1 MVQLGYTIEAAAGS
15 LRESPGL
22 TLLTTATIGSALVV
36 LGGYVAGVQNLE
48 RLALSW
54 GRTTAVS
61 AYLADGTDPEEWSA
75 LAESIEGV
83 AGVESATVV
92 APGEAM
98 ERFRAR
104 GPEAAELIEGIPDDV
119 LPASIEID
127 MASEFADLH
136 QVASAAEMI
145 ARLPGVVEVD
155 YGQDEFE
162 RLAALLEFLRI
173 IGVAVG
179 LMVVATT
186 AFIISNTIR
195 LTVFARRDEIQILSL
210 VGATHRFVRAPFLM
224 EGALWGLA
232 GGLLAAGT
240 LGLADRLAAPRITDA
255 VANILGG
262 MQIVLFTPASGSA
275 VIATGVVL
283 GVLGS
288 SRAVRRFLIGS
299 ETH

>member
-1 MVQLGYTIEAAAGS
+1 MVQLGYTLEAAAGS

-22 TLLTTATIGSALVV
+22 SLLTTATIGSALMV
-36 LGGYVAGVQNLE
+36 LGGYVAALQNLE

-61 AYLADGTDPEEWSA
+61 AYLADSTNPEEWSA
-75 LAESIEGV
+75 LADSIESV
-83 AGVESATVV
+83 TGVESATVV
-92 APGEAM
+92 TPSEAM
-98 ERFRAR
+98 EHFRAR
-104 GPEAAELIEGIPDDV
+104 GPEAADLIEGIPDNV

-127 MASEFADLH
+127 MASEFADLRR
-136 QVASAAEMI
+136 VKSAAE
-145 ARLPGVVEVD
+145 AVAALPGVIEVD
-155 YGQDEFE
+155 YGQEEFE
-162 RLAALLEFLRI
+162 RLAALLELLRI

-179 LMVVATT
+179 VMVVATT

-224 EGALWGLA
+224 EGALWGLS
-232 GGLLAAGT
+232 GGLLAAGA
-240 LGLADRLAAPRITDA
+240 LGLADHLAAPQITAA

-262 MQIVLFTPASGSA
+262 LQIVLFTPAIGMA
-275 VIATGVVL
+275 VTVTGVVL

-288 SRAVRRFLIGS
+288 SLAVRRFLIGS